1 MVRVKSEDWKGGH
14 PPAAAGGGRGQ
25 GPQGAPGRGVRARGP
40 REATS
45 LPRSG
50 ASRDV

>member
-1 MVRVKSEDWKGGH
+1 MVRVSQKIGRDATRRRR
-14 PPAAAGGGRGQ
+14 PAAAGAGG
-25 GPQGAPGRGVRARGP
+25 PKTAPGRGVRARGP

-50 ASRDV
+50 ASRDI